1 MRFANPNLLWLLL
14 VIPPGLLGFLWWS
27 AKRKRA
33 LLTRFIEPRLLAGL
47 LAGVSPARRRVRY
60 GLLAGAVACFVVA
73 LARPQWGFDWEE
85 VKQRGLDIIVAIDT
99 SKSMLAE
106 DVTPNRLAR
115 AKLAALELV
124 QLAKSDRIGLIAF
137 AGSAFLQCPLTID
150 DVAFAECVEV
160 LDVNI
165 IPQGGTAIAEA
176 ILTAARSFK
185 SGPDDHKVLVIF
197 SDGEDHDQRAVEAA
211 AQVAR
216 AGIKIFTVGIGS
228 AEGDLLRIRTAD
240 GRTDYVRDPVGN
252 VVKSRLNEAWL
263 QQIATAGG
271 GFYLALRG
279 AKAIQTLYERGIAPL
294 PKTEGE
300 GKLLKR
306 WREKFHW
313 PLLVGIVLLILEMV
327 IRERPQPARV
337 FMGWPFFPH
346 RIFRPQKTAQATAS
360 AGAMIALLFM
370 ACRADGSPMS
380 ALRDYRAGRFD
391 EALQEYQR
399 LIEKGTS
406 DARLHFNAGAAAYR
420 LGKFDAAARHF
431 EEALGALP
439 LPLQQRAYYNL
450 GNAFYRLGEQ
460 QTDSDRRRSAWQ
472 QALKQYELALKLD
485 RNDQDAQFN
494 YEFVRQK
501 LQELDQQ
508 MQQQPQVGQP
518 QQHQQQNQQETRDQD
533 QSAQQNKSTSEKTQQ
548 QPETAQKPQQGDS
561 RGQNEQQQSV
571 SAEAAEPGQKQ
582 SAAQAQVGQPDSR
595 QMTHELARQM
605 LDALRAEE
613 TMIPLRPEP
622 PREPGQHVFK
632 DW

>member
-27 AKRKRA
+27 ARRKRA
-33 LLTRFIEPRLLAGL
+33 LLTRFIEPRLLDGL
-47 LAGVSPARRRVRY
+47 LAGVSPARRRVRH
-60 GLLAGAVACFVVA
+60 GLLAGAVACFVIA

-99 SKSMLAE
+99 SKSMLAD
-106 DVTPNRLAR
+106 DVAPNRLAR
-115 AKLAALELV
+115 AQLAALELV

-150 DVAFAECVEV
+150 DVAFAECVEA

-165 IPQGGTAIAEA
+165 IPHGGTAIAEA

-185 SGPDDHKVLVIF
+185 SGPEDHKVLVIF

-211 AQVAR
+211 AEAAR

-228 AEGDLLRIRTAD
+228 AEGELLRIRTAD
-240 GRTDYVRDPVGN
+240 GRTDYVRDPAGN

-279 AKAIQTLYERGIAPL
+279 AKAIQTLYERGIALL

-300 GKLLKR
+300 GKLLKQ

-313 PLLVGIVLLILEMV
+313 PLLVGIVLLMLEMV
-327 IRERPQPARV
+327 MRERPQPARV
-337 FMGWPFFPH
+337 FTGWPFFT
-346 RIFRPQKTAQATAS
+346 RLIFRAQGTARAATG
-360 AGAMIALLFM
+360 AGAIIALLFM
-370 ACRADGSPMS
+370 PCRADGSPVS
-380 ALRDYRAGRFD
+380 ALRDYSAGRFD
-391 EALQEYQR
+391 DALKEYQR
-399 LIEKGTS
+399 LIEKGAP
-406 DARLHFNAGAAAYR
+406 DPRLHFNAGAAAYR
-420 LGKFDAAARHF
+420 LGKFDTAAKHF

-460 QTDSDRRRSAWQ
+460 QTDLDRRRSAWE

-501 LQELDQQ
+501 LQELNQQ
-508 MQQQPQVGQP
+508 MQQQSQGGQS
-518 QQHQQQNQQETRDQD
+518 QQQQQQDQQQTRDQD
-533 QSAQQNKSTSEKTQQ
+533 QTAQQNKSASEKTQQ
-548 QPETAQKPQQGDS
+548 HPETAQQPQLRDGP
-561 RGQNEQQQSV
+561 GQNEQQQSV
-571 SAEAAEPGQKQ
+571 SGEAAETEQKQ
-582 SAAQAQVGQPDSR
+582 SAAQPQVGQSESG
-595 QMTHELARQM
+595 QMTPELAQQI

-622 PREPGQHVFK
+622 AREPVQRVFK